1 VHKIRAFGATLR
13 RWLQRG
19 SEKFVQAW
27 QWAQQ
32 RTETWLWGVFGF
44 LLIGAGT
51 GSALFMFRRQIGTV
65 LDPEI
70 LDFWQVAANVAAGK
84 GLKTFVLRPIGL
96 TANFTPES
104 VPDLYHPPLSAI
116 LWGAAFALR
125 GRMDERIAVLLA
137 GFLIGIT
144 AASLFFVTMR
154 LVNRWAALI
163 AAGLLL
169 VAPVTLSVGG
179 MGQPA
184 ALAAALFTLWLV
196 LLTRKTVWDK
206 RFALVSGILLGVT
219 GLSNGLTLLAAP
231 FALASRRWISW
242 RERIWFFVAL
252 LLVLL
257 PYGWRNYRLTGIPL
271 TPWKTYA
278 LLLNTR
284 TFPGRQHLQARV

>member
-70 LDFWQVAANVAAGK
+70 LDFWQVSANVAAGK

-96 TANFTPES
+96 TANFTPEP

-137 GFLIGIT
+137 GVLIGIT

-179 MGQPA
+179 M
-184 ALAAALFTLWLV
+184 ALPV
-196 LLTRKTVWDK
+196 
-206 RFALVSGILLGVT
+206 
-219 GLSNGLTLLAAP
+219 
-231 FALASRRWISW
+231 
-242 RERIWFFVAL
+242 
-252 LLVLL
+252 
-257 PYGWRNYRLTGIPL
+257 
-271 TPWKTYA
+271 
-278 LLLNTR
+278 
-284 TFPGRQHLQARV
+284 FPTA